1 MFAYQFIKLGKNIF
15 RKINYQHELSW
26 KIRCVG
32 QISQAVKRL
41 YPQFSSVNGELLT
54 QLLMLHS
61 KIVNAVKNMLFK
73 SPSSKLT
80 LTEKL
85 EVKLV
90 GLNWPKLLMR
100 EISSKS
106 SYVSLVTSL
115 LQPDTSSSDE
125 GSSFSNLKQFIP
137 ATTREQLSYFSI
149 FLVKQNNIWAVCDLQ
164 LHYYNFSLKPT

>member
-1 MFAYQFIKLGKNIF
+1 
-15 RKINYQHELSW
+15 
-26 KIRCVG
+26 
-32 QISQAVKRL
+32 
-41 YPQFSSVNGELLT
+41 
-54 QLLMLHS
+54 MLHS

-149 FLVKQNNIWAVCDLQ
+149 FLVKQNNI
-164 LHYYNFSLKPT
+164 